1 MKQKV
6 RSVAVGLLVA
16 GALPAMAVAQTV
28 SDVHFPKGQYGT
40 HVSGQVTGHD
50 YHDYRLGAG
59 AGQEMFVELDSG
71 GSAYFNILPPGSDNV
86 AIYNSS
92 INGNAT
98 TVTLPEKGTYVIRV
112 YLMGN
117 AEDSGQTVPFELD
130 LSIQ

>member
-1 MKQKV
+1 MQ
-6 RSVAVGLLVA
+6 RNFIWLMTTLC
-16 GALPAMAVAQTV
+16 LPAMAAAQSV
-28 SDVHFPKGQYGT
+28 SEVQFPKGQYGT
-40 HVSGQVTGHD
+40 HLSGTVTGHE

-59 AGQEMFVELDSG
+59 EGQEMFVELTG
-71 GSAYFNILPPGSDNV
+71 GSSAYFNILPPGSDNV

-92 INGNAT
+92 MNGNAT

-117 AEDSGQTVPFELD
+117 AEDSGQTVGYELD